1 MEFYLNKFGAYNIKE
16 KIWDMPTINLIS
28 TITEIKNILVDT
40 SLSEDI
46 KFNIEVPLTHLTGNT
61 AFTWCSLFTKR
72 KLKID
77 SRYEIF

>member
-16 KIWDMPTINLIS
+16 KIWDIPTINLIS

-46 KFNIEVPLTHLTGNT
+46 KFNIEVPLTRHDGKYCIHLV
-61 AFTWCSLFTKR
+61 
-72 KLKID
+72 
-77 SRYEIF
+77 